1 MKPASR
7 SNMARSIWKE
17 EAHSADPKQQNSE
30 RIEAVQTSD
39 GRIDTFVQ
47 QNSPVNNELIRNSTM
62 NELYGQEIN
71 GQLTILPTEVTVRK
85 KHGRITPVISMCS
98 FSYDDDVDLEI
109 LNRNGRYKITGYD
122 RRVYNAVGTLW
133 LNGRRTISLT
143 EIFVIM
149 NGYAKA
155 NPSSRQLQ
163 AVEKSLMK
171 LKSIKFYIDLTQ
183 EVKANIIKDKDVLVE
198 AGILKSRTDKIKS
211 AVIEDNMLHFRVG
224 TITSEQGKVF
234 KSIQIVGEPSLLTYN
249 RAKGTLLSIPMEYI
263 GLEDSNA
270 TEKTIAFQDYLLMRI
285 IGYKNGK
292 LRENKIL
299 YDTLYR
305 DSGIERPE
313 LSKDFIRDRE
323 TVRKLLEEWKKKG
336 LINGYDEVKEGRSYV
351 GVVVYIDTV
360 GEIEEK
366 HGKSGE

>member
-1 MKPASR
+1 MKLASR

-17 EAHSADPKQQNSE
+17 EAYSADPKQQNSE
-30 RIEAVQTSD
+30 RLEVVETSD

-62 NELYGQEIN
+62 NELYGHEIN
-71 GQLTILPTEVTVRK
+71 GQLTILPTEVTVRER
-85 KHGRITPVISMCS
+85 HGHISPVISMCS

-143 EIFVIM
+143 EIFCIM
-149 NGYAKA
+149 NGYARS
-155 NPSSRQLQ
+155 NPSSKQLQ

-171 LKSIKFYIDLTQ
+171 LKSIKFYIDMTQ
-183 EVKANIIKDKDVLVE
+183 EIKANIIKDKDVLIE

-263 GLEDSNA
+263 GLTESNA

-305 DSGIERPE
+305 DSGIEKPE
-313 LSKDFIRDRE
+313 LPKDFFRDRE
-323 TVRKLLEEWKKKG
+323 TVRKLLEEWKKKD
-336 LINGYDEVKEGRSYV
+336 LIKGYEEVKEGRSYV
-351 GVVVYIDTV
+351 GVVVYIDKV
-360 GEIEEK
+360 AEIE
-366 HGKSGE
+366 GKQGKDGE